1 MEINSFVQMFNNPL
15 IELLKRCDDSYTNSD
30 EYYVFTEEDKDLIK
44 DIAGCENATISTDDI
59 YDRIYS
65 YTKDRYG
72 TDSYFQTVGA
82 PVSIEVAKR
91 GGKVPLPYKMG
102 SMTEA
107 HLGDLE
113 NWIQPM
119 SEYTISAKLDGVSCM
134 IIYKNGVLTT
144 AYTRGDGDNGQLITN
159 HINTLTCI
167 PKKINTTLPEV
178 AVRGELIFLKNQHDE
193 VLEAFEQENR
203 RKYKNLRNTMSGA
216 VINLNPPKAFTK
228 YAHFVAYHI
237 ENWNKSEFDQFEQ
250 LKAYG
255 FLTSKYWLE
264 TGNNIYDRHMIDVVT
279 DIKTNYDYE
288 CDGVII
294 TINKKS
300 ASYEGFESGTYNP
313 KASRKFKI
321 GGADETAISK
331 IIGLEWNI
339 SKDGY
344 YKPRINIEPVDLD
357 GATISWCTGH
367 NYADVMTKHACIGAE
382 IILKRSGMV
391 IPYLEQ
397 VINHPEQE
405 DYQLPD
411 HRLYKLNETGTDAV
425 MVDFDECP
433 YELQA
438 QYQKLQL
445 DQNLQELVFF
455 CSTMKIDQA
464 GEANC
469 RALMQEYG
477 DINGFFTVMNLIT
490 LPVEAFEST
499 IGANGVKFYVS
510 LHSRLKDVNPAVFF
524 DATGTFGRGIGEL
537 KLMKLI
543 ERWGTLDLDYEQV
556 LSTEGYAEKSAK
568 QFIDHKYGYT
578 LWIEFANNNPTI
590 LNLKYPDLSAKD
602 DTFADVVA
610 VFTGIRDAN
619 LQNKIVQG
627 GGKVVSSCTNACNL
641 VIAKNPAEN
650 SGKLQKAR
658 ERGVEIISYNEAL
671 ERFM

>member
-1 MEINSFVQMFNNPL
+1 MELNSFVSMFSNPL
-15 IELLKRCDDSYTNSD
+15 IELLKRCDDAYTNSD
-30 EYYVFTEEDKDLIK
+30 EYYVFTEKDKDLIK

-119 SEYTISAKLDGVSCM
+119 SEYVISSKMDGVSCM
-134 IIYKNGVLTT
+134 IIYKNGLLTA
-144 AYTRGDGDNGQLITN
+144 AYTRGDGDNGQIITN
-159 HINTLTCI
+159 HINTLTCV

-237 ENWNKSEFDQFEQ
+237 ENWDKSEFEQFEQ

-255 FLTSKYWLE
+255 FLVAKYWLE

-313 KASRKFKI
+313 KS
-321 GGADETAISK
+321 S
-331 IIGLEWNI
+331 NQ
-339 SKDGY
+339 S
-344 YKPRINIEPVDLD
+344 V
-357 GATISWCTGH
+357 H
-367 NYADVMTKHACIGAE
+367 
-382 IILKRSGMV
+382 
-391 IPYLEQ
+391 
-397 VINHPEQE
+397 
-405 DYQLPD
+405 
-411 HRLYKLNETGTDAV
+411 
-425 MVDFDECP
+425 
-433 YELQA
+433 
-438 QYQKLQL
+438 
-445 DQNLQELVFF
+445 
-455 CSTMKIDQA
+455 
-464 GEANC
+464 
-469 RALMQEYG
+469 
-477 DINGFFTVMNLIT
+477 
-490 LPVEAFEST
+490 
-499 IGANGVKFYVS
+499 
-510 LHSRLKDVNPAVFF
+510 
-524 DATGTFGRGIGEL
+524 
-537 KLMKLI
+537 
-543 ERWGTLDLDYEQV
+543 YEQV
-556 LSTEGYAEKSAK
+556 
-568 QFIDHKYGYT
+568 Q
-578 LWIEFANNNPTI
+578 
-590 LNLKYPDLSAKD
+590 
-602 DTFADVVA
+602 
-610 VFTGIRDAN
+610 
-619 LQNKIVQG
+619 
-627 GGKVVSSCTNACNL
+627 
-641 VIAKNPAEN
+641 
-650 SGKLQKAR
+650 
-658 ERGVEIISYNEAL
+658 
-671 ERFM
+671 

>member
-113 NWIQPM
+113 NWIQPI
-119 SEYTISAKLDGVSCM
+119 SEYTISAKLDGISCLL
-134 IIYKNGVLTT
+134 IYKNGQLFS
-144 AYTRGDGDNGQLITN
+144 AYTRGDGDSGQLITN
-159 HINTLTCI
+159 HINTLICV
-167 PKKINTTLPEV
+167 PKQINTTLPEV
-178 AVRGELIFLKNQHDE
+178 AVRGELIFLKKQHDE

-237 ENWNKSEFDQFEQ
+237 ENWNKSEFEQFEQ
-250 LKAYG
+250 LRTYG
-255 FLTSKYWLE
+255 FITAKYWLE

-313 KASRKFKI
+313 KSSRKFKV
-321 GGADETAISK
+321 GSGDGAIETKLVSIEYAV
-331 IIGLEWNI
+331 

-344 YKPRINIEPVDLD
+344 IKPVGIIEPVDLD
-357 GATISWCTGH
+357 GVTITRVTLH
-367 NYADVMTKHACIGAE
+367 NMKFILDNNIHIGAKG
-382 IILKRSGMV
+382 LVVRAGMV
-391 IPYLEQ
+391 IPYWKQ
-397 VINHPEQE
+397 TI
-405 DYQLPD
+405 PD
-411 HRLYKLNETGTDAV
+411 
-425 MVDFDECP
+425 
-433 YELQA
+433 
-438 QYQKLQL
+438 
-445 DQNLQELVFF
+445 
-455 CSTMKIDQA
+455 
-464 GEANC
+464 
-469 RALMQEYG
+469 
-477 DINGFFTVMNLIT
+477 
-490 LPVEAFEST
+490 
-499 IGANGVKFYVS
+499 
-510 LHSRLKDVNPAVFF
+510 
-524 DATGTFGRGIGEL
+524 
-537 KLMKLI
+537 
-543 ERWGTLDLDYEQV
+543 
-556 LSTEGYAEKSAK
+556 
-568 QFIDHKYGYT
+568 
-578 LWIEFANNNPTI
+578 
-590 LNLKYPDLSAKD
+590 
-602 DTFADVVA
+602 
-610 VFTGIRDAN
+610 
-619 LQNKIVQG
+619 
-627 GGKVVSSCTNACNL
+627 
-641 VIAKNPAEN
+641 
-650 SGKLQKAR
+650 
-658 ERGVEIISYNEAL
+658 
-671 ERFM
+671 